1 MKKTLLTA
9 FATLL
14 AMALNAQVSV
24 WDGSYEPF
32 DTIHAGT
39 EDDPILIENAAQFAS
54 LQRHTRPF
62 KNFKLMTDIDL
73 NNIDWYPIGYSSV
86 TYSPFYGC
94 FDGNGHTIYH
104 LTTTLFSCVESGCIK
119 NLTIRDSDI
128 VVQYGVNVFAGI
140 ANWVPLIEN
149 CHNYGNVILY
159 YDEGDN
165 SLSWDMGGIVGC
177 CDTIRKCSNHGK
189 LMVIAES
196 RINNLT
202 IGGIAGNAG
211 IVEESYNEGEISI
224 DSEIYHLCCIGGI
237 CGQLFNKAQY
247 CYNTTDLSVACDES
261 YAGGIVGNIYLIGQD
276 SVSIT
281 SCYNYG
287 NIEAENVGGII
298 AKTDYEVTLDV
309 DNCYY
314 LNTISSDND
323 YGTPKSEDEMKS
335 EDFVSL
341 LNTDEEMFFTD
352 TYGYINSGY
361 PILKWQHESH
371 VGVDE
376 TDWNGNVSVYPNPT
390 NGYIVLSMGS
400 HETDGFHAR
409 LLAANG
415 NTITEVTITSD
426 QTVFDMSEYT
436 SGVYF
441 MTVDNGKERHVW
453 KIIKR

>member
-1 MKKTLLTA
+1 MKKILLTA

-14 AMALNAQVSV
+14 AVALNAQVSV

-86 TYSPFYGC
+86 TYLPFHGC

-177 CDTIRKCSNHGK
+177 CGTIRKCSNHGK

-224 DSEIYHLCCIGGI
+224 DSEIHHLCCIGGI

-261 YAGGIVGNIYLIGQD
+261 YAGGIVGSIYLIGQD

-341 LNTDEEMFFTD
+341 LNTDEEMFFMD
-352 TYGYINSGY
+352 TYGYLNDGY

-376 TDWNGNVSVYPNPT
+376 TDWNGKVEVYPNPT
-390 NGYIVLSMGS
+390 DGILTINGDNLQTIEVVNILGQTVLKTSG
-400 HETDGFHAR
+400 ETG
-409 LLAANG
+409 
-415 NTITEVTITSD
+415 EVTVDLENRPSGIYLLKLTD
-426 QTVFDMSEYT
+426 AKGGKQTV
-436 SGVYF
+436 
-441 MTVDNGKERHVW
+441 
-453 KIIKR
+453 KIVVKH